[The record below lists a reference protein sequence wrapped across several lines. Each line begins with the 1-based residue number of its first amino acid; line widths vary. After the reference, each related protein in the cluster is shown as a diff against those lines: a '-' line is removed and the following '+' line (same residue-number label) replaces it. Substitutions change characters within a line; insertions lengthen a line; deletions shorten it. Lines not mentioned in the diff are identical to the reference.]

1 MLFRHWR
8 PPGRVSAMETPRS
21 TGPWAALWSMMVGF
35 FVILV
40 DSTIVAVAIPAIST
54 AFDATYSQIIWVNS
68 SYLLAYAVPL
78 LITGRLGDRIGPRTV
93 YLCGLSLFTVASL
106 ACGLATSIEALI
118 LARAVQGF
126 GGALVTPQT
135 MSVMLRTFAPQQR
148 GGAMGVWG
156 ATAGV
161 ATIVG
166 PLLGGLLVDAWGWAW
181 IFIINVPVGIVGIAL
196 AWVFVPRLEQNAR
209 TFDWVGVALS
219 ASGMFCLVFGIQE
232 GQTFSWS
239 FAIVALIC
247 AGAVLLS
254 LFVWWQAKT
263 TRDPL
268 VPLELF
274 SDRNFSL
281 ACVAISTVGFAISTY
296 VIPWMIYVQNVQHYS
311 PTQAALL
318 LLPAGLISG
327 CFSPWVGKLTN
338 THQPKP
344 FAIAGLSL
352 VAVAIGAAAFIT
364 DPSVSPM
371 WLLVVSVINGFG
383 NSMVW
388 GPLSM
393 IATRNLDPRLAGAGS
408 SVYNTVR
415 QLGAVIGSA
424 GIAAMM
430 SQQLTRQLGPAAA
443 DFSGGGSAQ
452 ALPDVLH
459 QPFAQAMSTSM
470 LLPLSVVIVGVLV
483 STRFVRTQSWND

>member
-1 MLFRHWR
+1 MD
-8 PPGRVSAMETPRS
+8 TPRS
-21 TGPWAALWSMMVGF
+21 TAPWAALWSMMVGF

-40 DSTIVAVAIPAIST
+40 DSTIVAVAIPAIAS
-54 AFDATYSQIIWVNS
+54 AFDATYNQIIWVNS

-78 LITGRLGDRIGPRTV
+78 LVTGRLGDRVGPRTV
-93 YLCGLSLFTVASL
+93 YLFGLSLFTAASL

-135 MSVMLRTFAPQQR
+135 MSVMLRTFPPKQR

-181 IFIINVPVGIVGIAL
+181 IFIINVPVGIVGVTL
-196 AWVFVPRLEQNAR
+196 AWFFVPKLEQNAR
-209 TFDWVGVALS
+209 TFDWVGVVLS
-219 ASGMFCLVFGIQE
+219 ALGMFCLVFGIQE
-232 GQTFSWS
+232 GQTYSWS
-239 FAIVALIC
+239 LPIVALMFT
-247 AGAVLLS
+247 GAALLAI
-254 LFVWWQAKT
+254 FVWWQTRT

-274 SDRNFSL
+274 SDRNYSL
-281 ACVAISTVGFAISTY
+281 ACVAISTVGFAVSTY
-296 VIPWMIYVQNVQHYS
+296 VIPWMIYVQNVQHYA
-311 PTQAALL
+311 PTQAAML

-327 CFSPWVGKLTN
+327 CFSPWIGKLTN

-352 VAVAIGAAAFIT
+352 VAVAIGGATFIT
-364 DPSVSPM
+364 DPDISPM

-430 SQQLTRQLGPAAA
+430 SRQLTHQLGPAAA
-443 DFSGGGSAQ
+443 DFSGGGNTQ
-452 ALPDVLH
+452 ALPDFLH

-470 LLPLSVVIVGVLV
+470 LLPLSVVIIGVLV
-483 STRFVRTQSWND
+483 STRFVRTQSWSD

>member
-1 MLFRHWR
+1 
-8 PPGRVSAMETPRS
+8 
-21 TGPWAALWSMMVGF
+21 MMVGF

-40 DSTIVAVAIPAIST
+40 DSTIVAVAIPAIAR
-54 AFDATYSQIIWVNS
+54 AFDATYNQIIWVNS

-78 LITGRLGDRIGPRTV
+78 LVTGRLGDRVGPRTV
-93 YLCGLSLFTVASL
+93 YLFGLSLFTVASL

-135 MSVMLRTFAPQQR
+135 MSVMLRTFPPKQR

-196 AWVFVPRLEQNAR
+196 AWVFVPKLEQNAR
-209 TFDWVGVALS
+209 TFDWVGVVLS
-219 ASGMFCLVFGIQE
+219 AFGMFCLVFGIQE
-232 GQTFSWS
+232 GQTYSWS
-239 FAIVALIC
+239 LPIVTLMLTGTALL
-247 AGAVLLS
+247 A
-254 LFVWWQAKT
+254 LFVWWQTRT

-274 SDRNFSL
+274 SDRNYSL
-281 ACVAISTVGFAISTY
+281 ACVAISTVGFAVSTY
-296 VIPWMIYVQNVQHYS
+296 VIPWMIYVQNVQHYA
-311 PTQAALL
+311 PTQAAML

-327 CFSPWVGKLTN
+327 GFSPWVGKLTN

-352 VAVAIGAAAFIT
+352 VAVAIGGASFIT
-364 DPSVSPM
+364 DPGISPT

-430 SQQLTRQLGPAAA
+430 SRQLAQQLGPAAA
-443 DFSGGGSAQ
+443 NFSGGRSTQ
-452 ALPDVLH
+452 ALPDLLH
-459 QPFAQAMSTSM
+459 QPFAQAMSASM
-470 LLPLSVVIVGVLV
+470 LLPLGAVIIGVVV